1 MRCERAQAAW
11 SERMDGAPARGVS
24 MPELDEHVAACLECA
39 AFATGARRVRELA
52 RFTVAEPVPDLV
64 TEIMDRVVVEVPAHR
79 RSLSVL
85 PPPNRQRPPSRF
97 RPRRRELA
105 RLGIALVAGA
115 VVGSTVAGSGLL
127 PRSAPQRA
135 LAAAGIPAAV
145 ARAAAEIR
153 SFHASYAVTEWHFR
167 PAVPVRRF
175 AADVWFQAP
184 ERFRV
189 DVIDHTAYPGQ
200 GWARN
205 DSSLVVD
212 GSQWYTSGPAPCPAS
227 LYPRCPVAAS
237 VARRVDDRS
246 PFSEAAPVPTDAV
259 VPLQTLGVAAGLR
272 VLRTGTVAGRHAV
285 EVELPYRRARPLF
298 DLLYRAGAWRPLY
311 PGDRV
316 RIWLDRARWFP
327 LRYDVLP
334 ATGAARV
341 RWAARLGLPVESP
354 SRPVLSAVATGIDLH
369 TPDPLLFVVPGVRAT
384 SEHSTEVSL
393 SKLGAALGTTPIVP
407 AQTGD
412 LSLYRVVLSDTGPVP
427 AAWPGAR
434 SPKTEDRANPR
445 LKQAGPSA
453 VLSYSRGLTWLNVR
467 ERPSSDSSRPFGGVS
482 PNSKEVSLP
491 GGGTALL
498 DPGHGSGPH
507 RISLSAGDVD
517 VSIESNLPA
526 TQLVK
531 VAGSLPAATRDVP
544 RPWVDQHGPDGTT
557 RRVSLRHARALLGFA
572 VPLPSL
578 LPAGYALAS
587 TEIVDVARVRGV
599 TLYFEDASG
608 AGDPIRLHVEPGT
621 ELPPA
626 SSARQYTLPVGD
638 ATGRFTPSR
647 NQLEWLAGGLYLS
660 VDGAGRDL
668 AGLLAIARSLAP
680 APGANGT
687 AGVTGGSSR

>member
-1 MRCERAQAAW
+1 VRCERAQAAW
-11 SERMDGAPARGVS
+11 SERMDGAAAGGIAQL
-24 MPELDEHVAACLECA
+24 ELDDHVAVCPECS
-39 AFATGARRVRELA
+39 AFARGARRVRELA

-64 TEIMDRVVVEVPAHR
+64 GEIMGRVAAEVPAHR
-79 RSLSVL
+79 RSLRVL
-85 PPPNRQRPPSRF
+85 APPDGQRPPSRF

-115 VVGSTVAGSGLL
+115 VVGSTVAGSGVL
-127 PRSAPQRA
+127 PRSTPQRA

-145 ARAAAEIR
+145 VRAAAEVR
-153 SFHASYAVTEWHFR
+153 SFHASYAVTEWHFQ
-167 PAVPVRRF
+167 PSVPVRRF

-189 DVIDHTAYPGQ
+189 DVIDHTAYPGP

-212 GSQWYTSGPAPCPAS
+212 GSQWYASGPAPCPAS
-227 LYPRCPVAAS
+227 LYPRCPVAS
-237 VARRVDDRS
+237 GVARRVDDRS

-259 VPLQTLGVAAGLR
+259 VPLQTLGVASGLR
-272 VLRTGTVAGRHAV
+272 VLRTGTVAGRRAV

-334 ATGAARV
+334 ATGSARA
-341 RWAARLGLPVESP
+341 RWAARLGLPFESP

-369 TPDPLLFVVPGVRAT
+369 TPDPLLFVVPGARAT

-393 SKLGAALGTTPIVP
+393 SKLGAALGTTPLLP
-407 AQTGD
+407 SKTGD
-412 LSLYRVVLSDTGPVP
+412 LSLYRVVLSDTGPSP
-427 AAWPGAR
+427 AAWPAAT
-434 SPKTEDRANPR
+434 SPKSNDRTNSRPR
-445 LKQAGPSA
+445 EAEPSA

-482 PNSKEVSLP
+482 PTSQEVSLP

-498 DPGHGSGPH
+498 DPGHGSGPR
-507 RISLSAGDVD
+507 RISLSAGGVD

-544 RPWVDQHGPDGTT
+544 RAWVDQRGPDGTT
-557 RRVSLRHARALLGFA
+557 RRVSLRKARALLGFA
-572 VPLPSL
+572 VPLPAE

-587 TEIVDVARVRGV
+587 TELVDVAGVRGV

-608 AGDPIRLHVEPGT
+608 AGDPIRLHLEPGT
-621 ELPPA
+621 QLPPA

-647 NQLEWLAGGLYLS
+647 NQLEWLAGGLYIS
-660 VDGAGRDL
+660 VDGAGREL

-680 APGANGT
+680 PPSATVA
-687 AGVTGGSSR
+687 TGESSR